1 MSKLKEL
8 QEAKRMEKLLYPSTK
23 ISLKDKLNA
32 KSKLSKVKKK
42 LSKANRMKKRYIKVN
57 RDFDS
62 ELK

>member
-23 ISLKDKLNA
+23 ISLKDKLNV